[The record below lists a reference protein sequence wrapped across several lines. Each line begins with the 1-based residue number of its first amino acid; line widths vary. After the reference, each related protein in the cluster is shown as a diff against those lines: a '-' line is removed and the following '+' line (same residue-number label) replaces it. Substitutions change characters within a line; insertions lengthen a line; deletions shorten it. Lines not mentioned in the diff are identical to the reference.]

1 MGKQKTGA
9 AAKSNNKK
17 NERKERRAQANS
29 QAKIGSSRDEVERIF
44 RELHLENS
52 LLAVRL

>member
-9 AAKSNNKK
+9 AA
-17 NERKERRAQANS
+17 S